1 MRLAVAAVLAW
12 REPLAFAAA
21 STAASTLIARGPAAV
36 VEFCWAGVV
45 AALSMAAAWGL
56 LAHATAGVTLAR
68 AAIVAALAR
77 DLQALYW
84 TALPSDV
91 VPGTRLTMGVLT
103 VGGYAL
109 LWLATRAIALRE
121 CRG

>member
-21 STAASTLIARGPAAV
+21 STAASTLIARGPTAI
-36 VEFCWAGVV
+36 VEFCWAGAV

-56 LAHATAGVTLAR
+56 LAKATAGVTLAR
-68 AAIVAALAR
+68 AAIIAALAR
-77 DLQALYW
+77 DLQALCW

-91 VPGTRLTMGVLT
+91 VPGTRLAMGVLT
-103 VGGYAL
+103 TAGYAI
-109 LWLATRAIALRE
+109 LWLATQVIAVRE